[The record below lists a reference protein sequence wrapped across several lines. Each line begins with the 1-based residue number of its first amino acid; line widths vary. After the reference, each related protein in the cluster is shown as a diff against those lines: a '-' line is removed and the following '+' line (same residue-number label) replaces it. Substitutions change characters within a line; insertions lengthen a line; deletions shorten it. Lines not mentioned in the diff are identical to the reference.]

1 MTNKMKYISCLLH
14 FIMVDWFFIFKSYV
28 RSWHKSTHV
37 QRYFF
42 LEAYVNFLFFGYFV
56 KVIWFFCRQILFFLI
71 IWLWAYVMKVQNV
84 IPESW
89 ALCLPFQSTW
99 DHLPVFS
106 GVRVTRS
113 LVLCVCFVDRCLFFC
128 TFSFGHCVVCSSTK
142 YGFWLPPFCI
152 FKLFLI
158 CMFLLQ
164 DYLCIQ

>member
-1 MTNKMKYISCLLH
+1 VCCTLLWLIDFLSLKVMSARDIKVLMYWDNFSLKH
-14 FIMVDWFFIFKSYV
+14 TWIFCSLVIMW
-28 RSWHKSTHV
+28 RS
-37 QRYFF
+37 FGF
-42 LEAYVNFLFFGYFV
+42 LAV
-56 KVIWFFCRQILFFLI
+56 KFFFLI
-71 IWLWAYVMKVQNV
+71 IWLWAYLMKVQNV

-89 ALCLPFQSTW
+89 ALCLPFLSTW

-113 LVLCVCFVDRCLFFC
+113 LVLCVYFVDRCLFFC
-128 TFSFGHCVVCSSTK
+128 TFSFGYCVVCSSTK